1 MEDRTDSTATT
12 FARRAR
18 GIAAIITRGERANA
32 REWLHLDTGDNTPG
46 DNGASVCAEVG
57 AIITR
62 ADLAQ
67 VAAEKLGQSRA
78 RVTAA
83 EIDLAMT
90 CGAYALAALR
100 SLVLDTLAMNLAT
113 MAEAERIP
121 PEIAA
126 RHRNLADR
134 LARSLEATAEH
145 APNLVP
151 ANDPAAAEVAERDMG
166 SRILNALCASAAP
179 PERHN
184 DYTGLARCIALN
196 AAAEYLLRDGGPAL
210 LEQIAAAARSA
221 EDEGT
226 A

>member
-1 MEDRTDSTATT
+1 MMEDNGTGSNATT
-12 FARRAR
+12 FAQRAR
-18 GIAAIITRGERANA
+18 GIAPIITRGERSHA
-32 REWLHLDTGDNTPG
+32 REWLHLDTGDNAPG

-62 ADLAQ
+62 ADLATA
-67 VAAEKLGQSRA
+67 AAEKLRGTRA

-100 SLVLDTLAMNLAT
+100 SLILDTLAMNLAT
-113 MAEAERIP
+113 MAEANRVP

-126 RHRNLADR
+126 RHRGLADR
-134 LARSLEATAEH
+134 LARSLAATADH

-179 PERHN
+179 PDRHN
-184 DYTGLARCIALN
+184 DYTGLARRRRSVRA
-196 AAAEYLLRDGGPAL
+196 GPARRP
-210 LEQIAAAARSA
+210 AA
-221 EDEGT
+221 GT
-226 A
+226 PRPH